1 MSDTQNQIKEM
12 VETSPVFLF
21 MKGTPD
27 FPQCGFSNQAVSILN
42 HLNVPFQSFNVLDN
56 MDIRSG
62 IKEYAQWPTIPQ
74 LYIKGTFV
82 GGSDLMM
89 EMYQSGE
96 LDKLLQFEES

>member
-1 MSDTQNQIKEM
+1 MDSCFAGSQFLP
-12 VETSPVFLF
+12 VLASPPSVPSSL
-21 MKGTPD
+21 
-27 FPQCGFSNQAVSILN
+27 QRQAEWSILN